1 MTMLKSRK
9 ELMQIIQNLETMLE
23 RKENR
28 IMKLADEMDIL
39 QDKVKELQER
49 ENVLSI
55 NTTNLK
61 ITINVVDPKQSN
73 KMM

>member
-1 MTMLKSRK
+1 MLKSRK